1 MQKQLKSLNCHLCLV
16 VLFHFLERCILFGV
30 TGRVGEWRVYPWKN
44 VSCCCFQITLFGESA
59 GSVCVGFH
67 VLSPGSNVL
76 FKRAVM
82 QSGAPTAHWTT
93 VSLSEAWNRSVRPDQ
108 TYFCHVL
115 NSLKST
121 DLSMLILVTFLY
133 WFCFTSVVPLIPLIA
148 SCYRD
153 WIRSLGLEGHC

>member
-1 MQKQLKSLNCHLCLV
+1 M
-16 VLFHFLERCILFGV
+16 
-30 TGRVGEWRVYPWKN
+30 
-44 VSCCCFQITLFGESA
+44 SCCCFQITLFGESA

-93 VSLSEAWNRSVRPDQ
+93 VSLSEAWNRSVSPDQ

-115 NSLKST
+115 NSQQST
-121 DLSMLILVTFLY
+121 DLSMFILITFLY
-133 WFCFTSVVPLIPLIA
+133 WFCWTSVVTLILLSIMLQ
-148 SCYRD
+148 RLNQVTGIRRTLLD
-153 WIRSLGLEGHC
+153 WFRSYFFQIPVKKTLDSNISKC

>member
-1 MQKQLKSLNCHLCLV
+1 MLTLLNCQLCPV
-16 VLFHFLERCILFGV
+16 VLFHFLEHFILFGV
-30 TGRVGEWRVYPWKN
+30 TGRVDKWANGGY
-44 VSCCCFQITLFGESA
+44 VSCCCLQITLFGESA

-93 VSLSEAWNRSVRPDQ
+93 VSLSEAWNRSVRPGQ
-108 TYFCHVL
+108 AYFCHVL

-121 DLSMLILVTFLY
+121 DLSMFILVTFLKWFY
-133 WFCFTSVVPLIPLIA
+133 WTSVVSLIPLIA
-148 SCYRD
+148 SC
-153 WIRSLGLEGHC
+153 